1 MCHRLGMPAAR
12 FGALEDAAQWC
23 ADWLALRAAV
33 RAPEERLAAVFDL
46 DATLIGRGDERIE
59 PVCSLLDRCVALR
72 ITPFFV
78 TARSEEGREYTED
91 QLRRLGLGGMH
102 KRLFMHPA
110 DAPPSAAGK
119 VKRHA
124 RERIQAHS
132 YVVCFNAGDAL
143 HDHFQPAPPLARET
157 LRPGAS
163 SVFVT
168 EDGVAHLKTP

>member
-1 MCHRLGMPAAR
+1 MPAAR
-12 FGALEDAAQWC
+12 FADLEGAAEWC
-23 ADWLALRAAV
+23 ASWLALRAAL
-33 RAPEERLAAVFDL
+33 RRPDERLAAVFDL

-59 PVCSLLDRCVALR
+59 PVCALLDRCVALR

-78 TARSEEGREYTED
+78 TARSEDGREYTED
-91 QLRRLGLGGMH
+91 QLRRIGLGGMH

-110 DAPPSAAGK
+110 GAPPSAAGR
-119 VKRHA
+119 VKRQA
-124 RERIQAHS
+124 RERIEAHD
-132 YVVCFNAGDAL
+132 YAVCINAGDAL
-143 HDHFQPAPPLARET
+143 HDHFHPTPPLAREA